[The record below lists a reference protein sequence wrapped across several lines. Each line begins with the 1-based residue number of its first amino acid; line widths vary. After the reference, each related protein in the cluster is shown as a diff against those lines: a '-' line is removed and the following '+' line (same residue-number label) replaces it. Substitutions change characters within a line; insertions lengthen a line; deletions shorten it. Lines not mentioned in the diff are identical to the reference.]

1 MIQRYEVSKCYWK
14 NGAERLAQLKVARN
28 LKFVKNARPVKVKG
42 NKTKYAYMC
51 KKKKKK
57 NVEESWDGM

>member
-42 NKTKYAYMC
+42 NTTKYAYMC
-51 KKKKKK
+51 
-57 NVEESWDGM
+57 